1 MAERFS
7 EMGSRYQLSKMLTLE
22 PITGSET
29 DIAKS
34 HEINRQSAVKEIL
47 VHVFFMAKFGLI
59 DRDLAV
65 GEAHAQYFSSTGG
78 HQAAHCSPGQ
88 IFYQAS
94 PNHEYLDESDELL
107 VAVDNLFGRTDGIDA
122 MFNIADSRAEEN
134 GLREALRVGCINA
147 ASAAQNARFNRAIE
161 IYPYISTAFGAYK
174 SFGVRGFQNAVARQR
189 ALMRRRDPADVASRE
204 RTIAILGVY
213 QDTLLTADDSL
224 ETVQGL
230 FPEDIWKQYK
240 ELG

>member
-59 DRDLAV
+59 ERDLAV

-88 IFYQAS
+88 IFYQAKTIQ
-94 PNHEYLDESDELL
+94 EYLEDNDELL

-122 MFNIADSRAEEN
+122 VFNIADSRAEEN

-174 SFGVRGFQNAVARQR
+174 SFGVRGFQNATARQR
-189 ALMRRRDPADVASRE
+189 ALMRRRDPADVAARE

-224 ETVQGL
+224 ETVVGL

-240 ELG
+240 VFR

>member
-7 EMGSRYQLSKMLTLE
+7 EMGSRHKLSKMITLE
-22 PITGSET
+22 PITGGQVE
-29 DIAKS
+29 IANT
-34 HEINRQSAVKEIL
+34 HEINRQSVVKELL
-47 VHVFFMAKFGLI
+47 VHVFFMAKFGLV

-88 IFYQAS
+88 IFYDAKPIQRLLEA
-94 PNHEYLDESDELL
+94 NDELL

-122 MFNIADSRAEEN
+122 MFNLADSRAEEN
-134 GLREALRVGCINA
+134 GLREALRVGCINVA
-147 ASAAQNARFNRAIE
+147 AAAQNARFNRAME

-174 SFGVRGFQNAVARQR
+174 SFGVRGFQNAAARQR
-189 ALMRRRDPADVASRE
+189 ALMRRHDPADVAARE
-204 RTIAILGVY
+204 QTISILGAY
-213 QDTLLTADDSL
+213 QNTLMTADDSL

-240 ELG
+240 VFR

>member
-22 PITGSET
+22 PITGSESE
-29 DIAKS
+29 IAKT
-34 HEINRQSAVKEIL
+34 HEINRQSVVKEIL
-47 VHVFFMAKFGLI
+47 VHVFFMAKFGLV
-59 DRDLAV
+59 DRDLTV

-88 IFYQAS
+88 IFYQAQTLQ
-94 PNHEYLDESDELL
+94 EYLRDSEDLL
-107 VAVDNLFGRTDGIDA
+107 VTVDNLFGRTDGIDA
-122 MFNIADSRAEEN
+122 VFNKADSRAEEN

-147 ASAAQNARFNRAIE
+147 ASSAQNCRFNRAIE
-161 IYPYISTAFGAYK
+161 IYPYISTAFGAFK
-174 SFGVRGFQNAVARQR
+174 SFGVRGFQNAAARQR
-189 ALMRRRDPADVASRE
+189 ALMRRRDPADVAARE
-204 RTIAILGVY
+204 RLIAILGVY

-230 FPEDIWKQYK
+230 NPEDIWRQYK
-240 ELG
+240 VFR